1 MPPSYFTDD
10 PTANLPND
18 WDTIIENFQHLRE
31 PLGALVMEFAHLED
45 ATTETINA
53 LMRLSYPEGAILEA
67 LMQNFSLT
75 IELFNTMA
83 QLHANHDDL
92 KRLAT
97 KISRMLHQANA
108 DRNNLIHDAW
118 GGYSPQDNAFSKIR
132 YRVEDG
138 KLKQIN
144 VLHHITVKDAENVV
158 AFVKRVAL
166 ALSHWRACFIYGK
179 DDPSRWPR
187 PLPEKFYAGSP
198 LRSRAHDRKTKE
210 SPRPHRSSPT

>member
-1 MPPSYFTDD
+1 
-10 PTANLPND
+10 
-18 WDTIIENFQHLRE
+18 
-31 PLGALVMEFAHLED
+31 MEFAHLED

-67 LMQNFSLT
+67 LMQNFSLR

-83 QLHANHDDL
+83 QLHADHDGL
-92 KRLAT
+92 KSLAT
-97 KISRMLHQANA
+97 KIPRMLHQANA

-118 GGYSPQDNAFSKIR
+118 GGYSPRYNAFSKIR

-144 VLHHITVKDAENVV
+144 VLHHITVKDAENTV

-166 ALSHWRACFIYGK
+166 ELSHWRTCFIYGK
-179 DDPSRWPR
+179 DDPSRWPP
-187 PLPEKFYAGSP
+187 PLPERSYAGSP
-198 LRSRAHDRKTKE
+198 LSSRARDRKTKE
-210 SPRPHRSSPT
+210 SLRPRRSSPP